1 MNFDTI
7 VIGGGLA
14 GYSAAL
20 RSLEL
25 GRKTAVISHGQSA
38 LHFSSGSIDVLAKLP
53 NGCDVDKP
61 QQGVKSL
68 AQLAPHHPYS
78 KLGNDNIWPALE
90 WYKTIMASLEI
101 PLTHQDDGS
110 NHLRITPL
118 GTLKSTW
125 LSQPFVY
132 QMPTDLDCPE
142 LSKVTFVGIDG
153 FRDFHPELA
162 ADNFR
167 RYAAFERLT
176 ISSARVTVPG
186 FEQLKRNPCELRSI
200 DIARLLRCD
209 DALKAFADQL
219 LRIAAPS
226 DLVVMP
232 AIMGNGDGLI
242 WLNKLR
248 DLTGLRIHEVPTMP
262 PSLLGI
268 RLEEAMSRA
277 FIRQGGVHLRGD
289 QVISGEFKYS
299 GQTAQ
304 LDKIYTRNLQDHAL
318 QAKRFIL
325 ATGSFFSQGLHASHQ
340 LITEPVFGLDL
351 APYQQRENWHQHNFF
366 TDQSHPFLEMGV
378 VTNHRLNPSIKQHTV
393 KNLFC
398 AGAILAHYNPISEG
412 SGGGVAICTGFHAA
426 NQALASTEHVHTDHH
441 VQSEAPL

>member
-25 GRKTAVISHGQSA
+25 GHKTAVISHGQSA

-53 NGCDVDKP
+53 NGSPVDKP
-61 QQGVKSL
+61 QQGLKAL
-68 AQLAPHHPYS
+68 AQMAPSHPYS
-78 KLGNDNIWPALE
+78 KLGEEKIWPALT
-90 WYKTIMASLEI
+90 WYQELMAALAI

-125 LSQPFVY
+125 LSQPFVH
-132 QMPTDLDCPE
+132 QIPVSLDCHE

-167 RYAAFERLT
+167 RHAAFSHLSV
-176 ISSARVTVPG
+176 SSASVKVAG
-186 FEQLKRNPCELRSI
+186 FDQLKRNPCELRSI
-200 DIARLLRCD
+200 DIARLLRND
-209 DALKAFADQL
+209 EALKAFADQL
-219 LRIAAPS
+219 LSIASPS

-248 DLTGLRIHEVPTMP
+248 TLTGLRLHEVPTMP

-268 RLEEAMSRA
+268 RIEEAMSRE
-277 FIRQGGVHLRGD
+277 FVRRGGTYLRGD
-289 QVISGEFKYS
+289 QVVRGEFS
-299 GQTAQ
+299 HTEQQAQ
-304 LDKIYTRNLQDHAL
+304 LDKVYTRNLQDHAL
-318 QAKRFIL
+318 TAQRFIL
-325 ATGSFFSQGLHASHQ
+325 ATGSFFSQGLQAGHQ
-340 LITEPVFGLDL
+340 QIQEPIFGLDL
-351 APYQQRENWHQHNFF
+351 APYQQRESWHQKDFF
-366 TDQSHPFLEMGV
+366 TANSHPFLEMGV
-378 VTNHRLNPSIKQHTV
+378 VTNHKLNPSIDKRSV
-393 KNLFC
+393 RNLFC
-398 AGAILAHYNPISEG
+398 AGAILAHYNPITEG
-412 SGGGVAICTGFHAA
+412 SGGGVAISTGFFAA
-426 NQALASTEHVHTDHH
+426 NQSL
-441 VQSEAPL
+441 VQSTQQSQLEAAL

>member
-53 NGCDVDKP
+53 NGNDVDKP
-61 QQGVKSL
+61 QHGLKSL
-68 AQLAPHHPYS
+68 AQLVPHHPYS
-78 KLGNDNIWPALE
+78 KLGKENIWPALE
-90 WYKTIMASLEI
+90 WYQALMTSLGI
-101 PLTHQDDGS
+101 PLTHQEDGS

-132 QMPTDLDCPE
+132 QIPSDLNTPE
-142 LSKVTFVGIDG
+142 LSKVVFVGIDG

-167 RYAAFERLT
+167 LHAAFENLQ
-176 ISSARVTVPG
+176 ISSATVTIAG
-186 FEQLKRNPCELRSI
+186 FEHLKRNPCELRSI
-200 DIARLLRCD
+200 DIARLLRND

-219 LRIAAPS
+219 LRIASPS

-242 WLNKLR
+242 WLNKLQK
-248 DLTGLRIHEVPTMP
+248 LTGLRIHEVPTMP

-268 RLEEAMSRA
+268 RIEEAMSRA

-289 QVISGEFKYS
+289 QVTGGEFTYT

-304 LDKIYTRNLQDHAL
+304 LEKVYTRNLQDHAL
-318 QAKRFIL
+318 QATRFIL
-325 ATGSFFSQGLHASHQ
+325 ATGSFFSQGLQANHQ
-340 LITEPVFGLDL
+340 QILEPIFGLDV
-351 APYQQRENWHQHNFF
+351 APYHQRESWHQDDFF
-366 TDQSHPFLEMGV
+366 TAQSHPFLEMGV
-378 VTNHRLNPSIKQHTV
+378 LTNHKLNPSIKQHTV
-393 KNLFC
+393 SNLFC

-412 SGGGVAICTGFHAA
+412 SGGGVAVCTGFHAA
-426 NQALASTEHVHTDHH
+426 NQALKKTDHQH
-441 VQSEAPL
+441 GIQHAQSEVSL